1 MCGWIRAFIFNRI
14 ILKPQM
20 KLSPLNAKRWQH
32 FKRNRRAFI
41 SLWLFLAITLISSTA
56 ELVSNER
63 PLFIYSEGRWLFPVL
78 VDYTEEDLGG
88 DFATAANYQDPY
100 VQDLIARKG
109 WMLKAPVPYSY
120 NTHIHQLPTPA
131 PSPPTAH
138 NWLGTDDQARDVF
151 ARVLYGARTSIAFA
165 LCLALCGAALGV
177 LVGAIQGYYGG
188 WVDLLGQR
196 FLEVWSSLPVLF
208 LLIIL
213 ASIITPNFWWLL
225 GLMLLFEWTS
235 LVDVVRA
242 EFLRGRNLDYV
253 KAAKALGVSDGR
265 IMWRHI
271 LPNATV
277 ATMTY
282 LPFLITGAIATLTSL
297 DFLGFG
303 LPPGSASLGELV
315 AQGKN
320 NLQAPWLALSA
331 FGILASLL
339 ILLVFIGEGLRDAFD
354 PRLVQGR

>member
-1 MCGWIRAFIFNRI
+1 
-14 ILKPQM
+14 M

-41 SLWLFLAITLISSTA
+41 SLWLFLAITLISSAA

-225 GLMLLFEWTS
+225 GLMLLFEWTMWC
-235 LVDVVRA
+235 
-242 EFLRGRNLDYV
+242 GRNFC
-253 KAAKALGVSDGR
+253 AA
-265 IMWRHI
+265 
-271 LPNATV
+271 
-277 ATMTY
+277 
-282 LPFLITGAIATLTSL
+282 AI
-297 DFLGFG
+297 
-303 LPPGSASLGELV
+303 
-315 AQGKN
+315 
-320 NLQAPWLALSA
+320 
-331 FGILASLL
+331 
-339 ILLVFIGEGLRDAFD
+339 
-354 PRLVQGR
+354 

>member
-1 MCGWIRAFIFNRI
+1 M
-14 ILKPQM
+14 
-20 KLSPLNAKRWQH
+20 
-32 FKRNRRAFI
+32 
-41 SLWLFLAITLISSTA
+41 
-56 ELVSNER
+56 
-63 PLFIYSEGRWLFPVL
+63 
-78 VDYTEEDLGG
+78 
-88 DFATAANYQDPY
+88 
-100 VQDLIARKG
+100 
-109 WMLKAPVPYSY
+109 
-120 NTHIHQLPTPA
+120 
-131 PSPPTAH
+131 
-138 NWLGTDDQARDVF
+138 
-151 ARVLYGARTSIAFA
+151 
-165 LCLALCGAALGV
+165 
-177 LVGAIQGYYGG
+177 QGYYGG

-196 FLEVWSSLPVLF
+196 FLEIWSSLPVLF

-253 KAAKALGVSDGR
+253 KAAKALGVKDAS

-271 LPNATV
+271 LPNAAV

-339 ILLVFIGEGLRDAFD
+339 VLLVFIGEGLRDAFD
-354 PRLVQGR
+354 PRWVQGH